1 MMRQFLAGAAAA
13 AALALSGCASGGG
26 GDVGSEPTCGGI
38 AGMQCASGSYCK
50 MPAGQCRAPD
60 ASGYCAQKPQVCSQQ
75 YAPVCG
81 CNGETYGNACQAAV
95 AGVSVAY
102 KGECEASGS

>member
-1 MMRQFLAGAAAA
+1 MVKSWLGGVAAAA
-13 AALALSGCASGGG
+13 ILALGGCASGGG
-26 GDVGSEPTCGGI
+26 GSEETCGGI
-38 AGMQCASGSYCK
+38 AGMQCSAGSYCK
-50 MPAGQCRAPD
+50 MPAGQCRSPD
-60 ASGYCAQKPQVCSQQ
+60 AAGYCAPKPQVCSQQ

-102 KGECEASGS
+102 KGECEATGS